1 MTIDNVTERNGENIG
16 ESHRL
21 GANNR
26 GTRGRVVMR
35 WNCAVDDTV
44 PLFLLLLLSH
54 RRENVRSVKTVYSKA
69 TNNIGA
75 RKGDNRE
82 FDPKPRDYN
91 QPSLSLS
98 VKFSIRF
105 DNSTRRVQRG
115 RFDNY
120 PLCSK
125 TRLDSIRFDP
135 PSPPS
140 LRNRA
145 DPPMV
150 HPSTYLAN
158 RFDPAPG
165 GISIENGGNR
175 FHFGFWKLRVI
186 KGGRCSLPLFSC
198 RWWQWH
204 TAEAK
209 VVGVSRR
216 VKKWRGSWKLG
227 PGTDDPGSGSGG
239 GTAGVSVLSRV
250 SFQDFFLI
258 DPLFRKLFNFF
269 VTGIVFFFCGF

>member
-1 MTIDNVTERNGENIG
+1 MNPTGSALITVEHEAELWCAGIARWTTRCRCSSSSSSLIDEKTCDRWKRCTRKRRIISVREKAIIANSIPNPEITIN
-16 ESHRL
+16 L
-21 GANNR
+21 
-26 GTRGRVVMR
+26 
-35 WNCAVDDTV
+35 
-44 PLFLLLLLSH
+44 
-54 RRENVRSVKTVYSKA
+54 
-69 TNNIGA
+69 
-75 RKGDNRE
+75 
-82 FDPKPRDYN
+82 
-91 QPSLSLS
+91 LSLS

-204 TAEAK
+204 AAEAK

-239 GTAGVSVLSRV
+239 GTAGVSLLSRV

>member
-1 MTIDNVTERNGENIG
+1 MTIDNVTERNIG

-44 PLFLLLLLSH
+44 PLFFLLLLSH

-75 RKGDNRE
+75 RKGDNANSIPNPE
-82 FDPKPRDYN
+82 ITIN
-91 QPSLSLS
+91 LLSLS

-175 FHFGFWKLRVI
+175 GTVSTLAFGNYV
-186 KGGRCSLPLFSC
+186 
-198 RWWQWH
+198 
-204 TAEAK
+204 
-209 VVGVSRR
+209 
-216 VKKWRGSWKLG
+216 
-227 PGTDDPGSGSGG
+227 
-239 GTAGVSVLSRV
+239 
-250 SFQDFFLI
+250 
-258 DPLFRKLFNFF
+258 
-269 VTGIVFFFCGF
+269 

>member
-125 TRLDSIRFDP
+125 TRLDSIRSTPPLLP
-135 PSPPS
+135 PSGIEPIP
-140 LRNRA
+140 RWCIRA
-145 DPPMV
+145 
-150 HPSTYLAN
+150 
-158 RFDPAPG
+158 R
-165 GISIENGGNR
+165 IS
-175 FHFGFWKLRVI
+175 
-186 KGGRCSLPLFSC
+186 
-198 RWWQWH
+198 
-204 TAEAK
+204 
-209 VVGVSRR
+209 
-216 VKKWRGSWKLG
+216 
-227 PGTDDPGSGSGG
+227 
-239 GTAGVSVLSRV
+239 
-250 SFQDFFLI
+250 LI
-258 DPLFRKLFNFF
+258 DSIPRRAEFQSR
-269 VTGIVFFFCGF
+269 TGETVSTLAFGNYV